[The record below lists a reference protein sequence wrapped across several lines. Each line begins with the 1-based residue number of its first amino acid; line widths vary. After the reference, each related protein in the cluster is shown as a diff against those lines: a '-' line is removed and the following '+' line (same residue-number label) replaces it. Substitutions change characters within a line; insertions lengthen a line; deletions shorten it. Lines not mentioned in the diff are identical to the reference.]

1 MPTNNPIQTAVEQS
15 KAIEKLLTTKFK
27 AVGRG
32 LTEKVKSIEYNL
44 PVNLVQKIKTI
55 ARIRNNVVHEDGS
68 LLENENHFL
77 QICEEIKVELSN
89 LPAFKPQLKSALEVL
104 AYDDDFK
111 AFYKQYCEEN
121 RGEDASLWTISIF
134 IGLVFGFTV
143 HGVMIFWG
151 LVLSICILKFL
162 HVQKVKEM
170 RSPSIY
176 KFYSGKFTVD
186 SPLTDHN
193 PVNEVLYQE
202 VKNIRLVD
210 NDKNILSIRTYNR
223 GVSEEFKLNLVES
236 SQSAKQI
243 CQQIHELVFRGSSP
257 SNETDSNNYLY
268 KEGMRESYKSAAGV
282 TGLAG
287 TAYIL
292 SQSNNETSAFAEL
305 DDSLE
310 APSINPANGLP
321 MLGAV
326 DIEGNP
332 YGTDTLDNMIM
343 ETDAIGYQDS
353 MADSFD
359 SSDLISSSDSF
370 DSFDSFD
377 NQY

>member
-1 MPTNNPIQTAVEQS
+1 
-15 KAIEKLLTTKFK
+15 
-27 AVGRG
+27 
-32 LTEKVKSIEYNL
+32 
-44 PVNLVQKIKTI
+44 
-55 ARIRNNVVHEDGS
+55 
-68 LLENENHFL
+68 
-77 QICEEIKVELSN
+77 
-89 LPAFKPQLKSALEVL
+89 
-104 AYDDDFK
+104 
-111 AFYKQYCEEN
+111 
-121 RGEDASLWTISIF
+121 
-134 IGLVFGFTV
+134 
-143 HGVMIFWG
+143 MIFWG

-268 KEGMRESYKSAAGV
+268 KEGMRESYMSAAGV

-305 DDSLE
+305 DDS
-310 APSINPANGLP
+310 
-321 MLGAV
+321 
-326 DIEGNP
+326 
-332 YGTDTLDNMIM
+332 
-343 ETDAIGYQDS
+343 
-353 MADSFD
+353 
-359 SSDLISSSDSF
+359 
-370 DSFDSFD
+370 
-377 NQY
+377 